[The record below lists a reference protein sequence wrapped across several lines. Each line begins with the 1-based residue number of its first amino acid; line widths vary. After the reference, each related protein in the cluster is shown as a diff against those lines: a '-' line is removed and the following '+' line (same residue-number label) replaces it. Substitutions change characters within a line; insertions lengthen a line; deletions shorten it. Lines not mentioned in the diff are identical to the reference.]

1 MDCDNNNCNLTT
13 CRYNQ
18 SGTCTNEDK
27 RQECVEVSKKVFCFE
42 DCEWVSIL
50 LFPIFYKHI
59 PIIWDWVSGK
69 IFDFL
74 YCVRIK
80 VHHLPTIRRR
90 GKRK

>member
-1 MDCDNNNCNLTT
+1 M
-13 CRYNQ
+13 
-18 SGTCTNEDK
+18 SE
-27 RQECVEVSKKVFCFE
+27 ESKIFGIALIILIN
-42 DCEWVSIL
+42 CEWVSIL